1 MPIRPIVNF
10 TTAPGF
16 RTAKKLVK
24 IIKDNLTIENN
35 HTVKNVTDFIRKV
48 NNIKLFPNYK
58 LVSLDIVNLYT
69 NIPIN
74 DTLNIL
80 RDNLMKCNKLNTQ
93 AIDELLNLLEVILKQ
108 NYFEFNDRFYSQRD
122 GLAMGSP
129 LSGLLADIYLNHYEN
144 THLFSN
150 NNHKNNICLLY
161 TSRCV

>member
-1 MPIRPIVNF
+1 MPIRPLVNF

-24 IIKDNLTIENN
+24 IIKDSLIIENN
-35 HTVKNVTDFIRKV
+35 HTVKNVIEFIHKV

-93 AIDELLNLLEVILKQ
+93 AIDELINLLKVILNQ
-108 NYFEFNDRFYSQRD
+108 NYFEFDNRFYSHKEIHKHLHMD
-122 GLAMGSP
+122 AAYPWSKIHYGLC
-129 LSGLLADIYLNHYEN
+129 D
-144 THLFSN
+144 T
-150 NNHKNNICLLY
+150 
-161 TSRCV
+161 